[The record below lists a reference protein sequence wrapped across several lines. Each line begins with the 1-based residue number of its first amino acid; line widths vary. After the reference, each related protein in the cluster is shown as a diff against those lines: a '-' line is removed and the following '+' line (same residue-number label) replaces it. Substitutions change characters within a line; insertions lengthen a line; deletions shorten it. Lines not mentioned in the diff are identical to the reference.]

1 MENRTEIIIMALNK
15 STVSPQFHH
24 FVQLCSSPS
33 AKKSTK
39 IKVEGRTTMIIKII
53 PRIFKL
59 NSLHPGKEQSKEEY
73 KPGSSTDKGEM
84 VAHSVYQHKN
94 YRGSSKIISMNV

>member
-59 NSLHPGKEQSKEEY
+59 NSLHPGREQSKEEY

-84 VAHSVYQHKN
+84 AACPVYQHKN
-94 YRGSSKIISMNV
+94 YRRSSKIISMNV